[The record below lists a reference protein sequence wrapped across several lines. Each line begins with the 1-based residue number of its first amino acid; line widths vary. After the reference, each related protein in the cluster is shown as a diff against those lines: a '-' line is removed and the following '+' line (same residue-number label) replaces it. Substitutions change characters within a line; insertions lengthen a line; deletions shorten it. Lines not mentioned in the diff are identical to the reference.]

1 MENIRAIAIDN
12 SKIFP
17 HELAVVIEEKPDFLP
32 NATMVQAE
40 EKRAI
45 LYSVEDMLPLS
56 HFGERQGEM
65 SLSAIFTILTG
76 YIRSLME
83 ARNMLLNTAYIS
95 SDPEKGVF
103 ISTSETGVRI
113 KVTWGFDTLTDNN
126 EKICRII
133 SELRKRERVMGAA
146 SSMERLMEIVR
157 AGNPSL
163 KNCLAAVERVNRE
176 WNRIERPAV
185 N

>member
-1 MENIRAIAIDN
+1 
-12 SKIFP
+12 
-17 HELAVVIEEKPDFLP
+17 
-32 NATMVQAE
+32 
-40 EKRAI
+40 
-45 LYSVEDMLPLS
+45 
-56 HFGERQGEM
+56 
-65 SLSAIFTILTG
+65 
-76 YIRSLME
+76 
-83 ARNMLLNTAYIS
+83 MLLNTAYIS

-103 ISTSETGVRI
+103 ISTAETGVGI